1 MPVTAHDFAA
11 TIQRALPHAK
21 VFWEK
26 PPDFFL
32 TEQPCALTAEC
43 IANTKIK
50 FTMNMPHGLGQE
62 PLDDVVQKFVDEFNI
77 MCKK

>member
-1 MPVTAHDFAA
+1 MTVTKKEFA
-11 TIQRALPHAK
+11 TSIQRALPQAK

-26 PPDFFL
+26 APDSFF

-43 IANTKIK
+43 LTNPNIK
-50 FTMNMPHGLGQE
+50 FTMNMPDGLGQE
-62 PLDDVVQKFVDEFNI
+62 PLDDVVQNFVDHND